1 MEYQKINLI
10 DNKIAD
16 AVAESFDSR
25 ITKSFKNLRQNNSE
39 TVTNENYKEIPKERQ
54 TIIDNL
60 DINIIA

>member
-25 ITKSFKNLRQNNSE
+25 ITKSFKNLQQNNSE